1 MQQREK
7 ILAGALSGVLVLW
20 LGLPI
25 FERTFLEPL
34 NDLEQELSLV
44 EGQHEQQRAARLEL
58 ARADVKLKDWRAQS
72 LPPDPLD
79 AQRLYQEWLTNL
91 ALLCGFDELKVTLE
105 RRVRG
110 GETFVTVPVTLEG
123 LATTRE
129 LTRFLERFREVSL
142 LHRITR
148 CHITSPS
155 SSGDPELQVVVT
167 AEGVS
172 VLSAASRP
180 RLFPEATLA
189 DEIDSQATTIRLDES
204 LLTAETLPARLQID
218 QEFLDVIDLVEGEYR
233 VERGVAGSL
242 AEAHEPGSRVAWIQ
256 LRDLPPKPMSET
268 AEELWADSP
277 FVKPAPPMEYNP
289 RLASTSPPAAVRGKE
304 WKWELQVASWDPSDG
319 NAMYRASGL
328 PEGMSLNPRT
338 GELTWTPGD
347 DVPAGSHP
355 IQVEV
360 EGSLAETSRIDAEL
374 DIVLREPNHP
384 PSFAEVS
391 ELTFYLGRES
401 RVTLAATD
409 EDLPQQ
415 SLRFELNGDVP
426 EGMEI
431 DERTGELSWTPPESL
446 ELTTMTVSVSVTDSG
461 VPPES
466 TKVDVPVRLAEDSAR
481 FTYLTACLARA
492 TGTEA
497 WLFDRATNRKRV
509 VRERDEMTIADKSF
523 RVVTIAA
530 DSILCQTATGF
541 ERLFLGESLLEMTP
555 VAAPAGLSPGGDEA
569 GDSNESA
576 ES

>member
-34 NDLEQELSLV
+34 SELEQELSLV
-44 EGQHEQQRAARLEL
+44 EGQHEQRRAARLEL
-58 ARADVKLKDWRAQS
+58 ARADVRLKDWRAQS

-91 ALLCGFDELKVTLE
+91 ALLSGFDELKVTLE

-129 LTRFLERFREVSL
+129 LTMFLDRFREVSL

-148 CHITSPS
+148 CHVTSPS
-155 SSGDPELQVVVT
+155 SSGDPELQVVIT

-172 VLSAASRP
+172 VLSAPSRS
-180 RLFPEATLA
+180 RLFPETTLA
-189 DEIDSQATTIRLDES
+189 QKVGPNDALVRFEEP
-204 LLTAETLPARLQID
+204 LLTAETLPARLQIE
-218 QEFLDVIDLVEGEYR
+218 QEFLDVVEVVEGGYR
-233 VERGVAGSL
+233 VERGAAGSL

-256 LRDLPPKPMSET
+256 LRDVDPETTSEKGE
-268 AEELWADSP
+268 ALWVDSP

-289 RLASTSPPAAVRGKE
+289 RLASTTPPAAVRGKE
-304 WKWELQVASWDPSDG
+304 WKWELKVASWDPSDG
-319 NAMYRASGL
+319 NAVYRVSGL
-328 PEGMSLNPRT
+328 PEGMTLNART
-338 GELTWTPGD
+338 GELSWTPGD
-347 DVPAGSHP
+347 EVPAGSHP
-355 IQVEV
+355 IEVEV
-360 EGSLAETSRIDAEL
+360 DGSLADAPRIKTNL

-384 PSFAEVS
+384 PSFADVS

-401 RVTLAATD
+401 RVQLTASD

-415 SLRFELNGDVP
+415 SLRFQLSGDVP

-431 DERTGELSWTPPESL
+431 NERTGELSWTPPESL

-509 VRERDEMTIADKSF
+509 VKEGDRVEIADKSF

-530 DSILCQTATGF
+530 DSILCESATGF
-541 ERLFLGESLLEMTP
+541 ERLMLGESVLEMTP
-555 VAAPAGLSPGGDEA
+555 VAAPPGLSPGRDEA
-569 GDSNESA
+569 DDSNESD